1 MLKLHTF
8 ISAFKRMENVSFS
21 PLASFVHS
29 TFDGLLN
36 PCFVFGVVKCKSFG
50 NIERSILIV
59 QIKHTLGRYI
69 KQGLNRDQGWYWS
82 TSTFEAGGE

>member
-1 MLKLHTF
+1 M
-8 ISAFKRMENVSFS
+8 
-21 PLASFVHS
+21 ASFVHS

-69 KQGLNRDQGWYWS
+69 KQGLNRDQGWYWY
-82 TSTFEAGGE
+82 TSTFEPEVARGNVKSCCRRRITVASF